1 MLDKLGFL
9 ATGLGFTSIAAS
21 IAAWYVE
28 KGDDKEQNA
37 HAERYGIFIGLW
49 PPAFFTLALILFK
62 LQERGHERDVKRLLK
77 KMENMINK

>member
-49 PPAFFTLALILFK
+49 PPVFFTLALILFK